1 MRSMLLMNLAIVLS
15 AAWRRRYTIVLPI
28 LILPFV
34 GGFVG
39 SVSPKNYESY
49 TSVLVQEA
57 ARANPFLEDLTVST
71 NLEKRI
77 AGINALLHS
86 NHILNEVAFTF
97 ELVTMEDSDAK
108 KQYEISKL
116 SSALRAQLIGEDL
129 VKISY
134 KSSDPSKMA
143 GILSLVSERFIDR
156 LIAPERS
163 AIFSSEEFLKRE
175 LEARHKVLTA
185 AEEKLAAYRSRYA
198 DQLPNLHTNN
208 AARLGELQDQLEETR
223 RALSSARA
231 SRDNLQKQLSQTNPV
246 VGKIEEAIV
255 ERLSDLALL
264 RSRYTDQ
271 HSSVQSVLNQLE
283 SLQEE
288 RTNLIKAGAKVDTA
302 DLDRLWN
309 MVSSQSYSSD
319 QSQQTLL
326 ISQLQELQSANNK
339 IQGLEDE
346 IASLSREVDTLAQRV
361 QGFGKHEQRLT
372 ELERDLTTNRKVY
385 ADLAE
390 RYEQAKLTGSLG
402 NWEAQDRVKIIDPPF
417 TPAAPTNMSTIMFV
431 IAGIF
436 GGIFLGCG
444 LAVILEL
451 ADTTVRYRKG
461 AEQLLDVTVISRI
474 PPIKPTAQLSQ
485 S

>member
-1 MRSMLLMNLAIVLS
+1 MRSLLLMNLAIVLS

-28 LILPFV
+28 LILPFL

-39 SVSPKNYESY
+39 SVSPKNYQSY

-71 NLEKRI
+71 NLEKRM

-97 ELVTMEDSDAK
+97 ELVTMDDSNAV
-108 KQYEISKL
+108 KQYEIGKL
-116 SSALRAQLIGEDL
+116 SAALRAQLIGEDL

-134 KSSDPSKMA
+134 SSNDPSKMA

-175 LEARHKVLTA
+175 LENRHVELTA

-198 DQLPNLHTNN
+198 DELPNLHTNN
-208 AARLGELQDQLEETR
+208 VARLGLLQDQLEETR

-255 ERLSDLALL
+255 DRLSELALL

-271 HSSVQSVLNQLE
+271 HSAIQAILNQLE

-288 RTNLIKAGAKVDTA
+288 RTTLIKEGANVDLA

-309 MVSSQSYSSD
+309 MVSSQTLSAD
-319 QSQQTLL
+319 QRQQTLL
-326 ISQLQELQSANNK
+326 ISQLQELQAANNK

-346 IASLSREVDTLAQRV
+346 IGSLTIEVDTLAKRV

-372 ELERDLTTNRKVY
+372 ELERDLSTNREVY

-402 NWEAQDRVKIIDPPF
+402 NWEAEDRVKIIDPPF

-431 IAGIF
+431 IAGVF

-444 LAVILEL
+444 LAMMLEL
-451 ADTTVRYRKG
+451 ADTTVRYRRT
-461 AEQLLDVTVISRI
+461 AESILDVPMISRI
-474 PPIKPTAQLSQ
+474 PPIKPAS
-485 S
+485 